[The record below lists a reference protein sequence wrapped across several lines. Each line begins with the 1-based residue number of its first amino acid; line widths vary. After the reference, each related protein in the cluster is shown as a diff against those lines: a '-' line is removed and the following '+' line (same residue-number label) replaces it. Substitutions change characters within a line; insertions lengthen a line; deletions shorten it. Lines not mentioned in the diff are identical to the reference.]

1 MAAIEALVAAVGG
14 DLEDL
19 REEQFV
25 VAEGDRRVLGCG
37 RLRPHSD
44 CLELASLAVAVEA
57 QARGIGASVVKS
69 LLEPRE
75 GPIYLICEDQVV
87 GFFRRFGFRG
97 IPTSQLPSGLG
108 PKWQRFRAQAMT
120 LNLMLRD

>member
-25 VAEGDRRVLGCG
+25 VAVEDRGILGCA
-37 RLRPHSD
+37 RLRPHPD
-44 CLELASLAVAVEA
+44 CWELASVAVAAGA
-57 QARGIGASVVKS
+57 QARGIGGSVVKR
-69 LLEPRE
+69 LLEPRQ
-75 GPIYLICEDQVV
+75 GPIYLICEDHVV
-87 GFFRRFGFRG
+87 GFFRRFDFSI

-108 PKWQRFRAQAMT
+108 PKWQRYRAQAMT
-120 LNLMLRD
+120 LNLMLRE